1 MLEQIK
7 GDGLRLAEKVQELWL
22 TQAAIQSVHNNYY
35 PDAVRN
41 KDFKGDLETAVAAEV
56 QRGRAPSVEELKEYK
71 DLLQMLWTVEHPDGT
86 PIPGAGGAN
95 DDDDIVDVGAA
106 TQVHGVKN
114 RKCPL
119 SMQDVWNLN
128 EPVMD
133 QVGYVYEK
141 ADLLRWLGGI
151 RGGKLCPNAGTS
163 HYVSKDKLKD
173 AKHHVRLYRRTL
185 PNQASQAAQDIRCL

>member
-41 KDFKGDLETAVAAEV
+41 KNFKGDLEAAVAAEV
-56 QRGRAPSVEELKEYK
+56 QRGRAPRVKELKEYK

-86 PIPGAGGAN
+86 PMPGAGGAN

-119 SMQDVWNLN
+119 SMQDVWDLK

-141 ADLLRWLGGI
+141 AAVLRWL
-151 RGGKLCPNAGTS
+151 RGRKSNLCPNAGTS
-163 HYVSKDKLKD
+163 HHVSKDNLKD

-185 PNQASQAAQDIRCL
+185 PNQAAQAAQDIRSL